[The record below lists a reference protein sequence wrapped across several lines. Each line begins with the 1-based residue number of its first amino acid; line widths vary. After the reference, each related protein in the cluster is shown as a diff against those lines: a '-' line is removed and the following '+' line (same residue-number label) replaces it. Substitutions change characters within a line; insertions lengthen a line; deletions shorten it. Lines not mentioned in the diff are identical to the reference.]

1 MKLNKKKVITLKSVI
16 NEIFLIDVDED
27 SRRRDVVDARRIYSK
42 ILRDEGCSFN
52 SIGDSI
58 GRDHATIMHYTKSID
73 SILTYD
79 KNLRE
84 RYIAC
89 KEIYIEK
96 RKSIFEEMKK
106 DVDAYVTI
114 VRLNNELHEAISLKN
129 KILTKFVDSIE
140 EFKNKNG
147 YLPSVQDCRLK
158 LLPLFNE

>member
-1 MKLNKKKVITLKSVI
+1 VK
-16 NEIFLIDVDED
+16 EIFLIDVDEN
-27 SRRRDVVDARRIYSK
+27 SRKRDVVDARKVYSK
-42 ILRDEGCSFN
+42 ILRDEGYSFESIANSFN
-52 SIGDSI
+52 
-58 GRDHATIMHYTKSID
+58 RDHATVIHYVKSID
-73 SILTYD
+73 SILNYD
-79 KNLRE
+79 RNLRE
-84 RYIAC
+84 KYIAC
-89 KEIYIEK
+89 KEIYTEK
-96 RKSIFEEMKK
+96 RESIFEEMKK

>member
-1 MKLNKKKVITLKSVI
+1 
-16 NEIFLIDVDED
+16 
-27 SRRRDVVDARRIYSK
+27 
-42 ILRDEGCSFN
+42 
-52 SIGDSI
+52 
-58 GRDHATIMHYTKSID
+58 
-73 SILTYD
+73 LTYD

-140 EFKNKNG
+140 DFKNKNG
-147 YLPSVQDCRLK
+147 YLPSVHDCRFK

>member
-1 MKLNKKKVITLKSVI
+1 MKLNKKKVIALKSVV

-27 SRRRDVVDARRIYSK
+27 SRRRDIVDARRIYSK

-52 SIGDSI
+52 SIGESI

-89 KEIYIEK
+89 KQIYIAK

-129 KILTKFVDSIE
+129 KILSKFVDSIE
-140 EFKNKNG
+140 DFKNKNG
-147 YLPSVQDCRLK
+147 YLPSVHDCRLK